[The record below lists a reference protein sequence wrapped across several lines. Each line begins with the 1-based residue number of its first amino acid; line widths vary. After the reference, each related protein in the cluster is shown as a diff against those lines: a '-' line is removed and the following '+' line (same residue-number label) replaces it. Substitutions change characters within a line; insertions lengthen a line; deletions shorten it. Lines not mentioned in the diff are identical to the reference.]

1 MKGLQSRIRKFL
13 RQEEE
18 EEEEQ
23 EVLPR
28 ITSRMVKLKKSLQ
41 RD

>member
-13 RQEEE
+13 RQE